1 MPEIS
6 VIIPTYNRAKYLE
19 QLLDTILEMNGIS
32 LEIIIIND
40 NSTDATDSMIRNKY
54 SSYNNIRYV
63 VNQTNEGCGKSRRK
77 GLELSRGN
85 YIVFADDD
93 DYYIDDNFYKKGVEI
108 LRNSQNIACVSGNSK
123 LYYNKGNRLTD
134 DSSLTPGLISGPE
147 FLNGFM
153 SQFQKPRST
162 FSTIF
167 RKEALIKSGLL
178 ESQMVNDASIYMRA
192 LIYGDIFTLK
202 EHIGVY
208 RIHDHNISN
217 NLSSSFII
225 ENLKEKSS
233 IYKLAKEQDLHLNPK
248 WLHQQFNLTISYY
261 FNNNQYTAI
270 DFIKI
275 IKWGVCNNALNLKSI
290 FKLLPLIIKKK

>member
-19 QLLDTILEMNGIS
+19 QLLDSIIEMNGVS
-32 LEIIIIND
+32 VEIIIIND
-40 NSTDATDSMIRNKY
+40 NSTDATDSMIKNKY
-54 SSYNNIRYV
+54 LIYNNIRYV
-63 VNQTNEGCGKSRRK
+63 VNQVNEGCGKSRRK
-77 GLELSRGN
+77 GLELSQGIF
-85 YIVFADDD
+85 IVFADDD
-93 DYYIDDNFYKKGVEI
+93 DYYLDHNFYKRGIEI
-108 LRNSQNIACVSGNSK
+108 LKSSQNIACVSGNSK
-123 LYYNKGNRLTD
+123 LYYDKKNLLTE
-134 DSSLTPGLISGPE
+134 DSSLIPGLISGPE

-153 SQFQKPRST
+153 SQFQKPKST

-192 LIYGDIFTLK
+192 LIYGDIYTLK
-202 EHIGVY
+202 EPIGVY

-217 NLSSSFII
+217 NLSSDFII

-233 IYKLAKEQDLHLNPK
+233 IYKLANKQGLSLNTK
-248 WLHQQFNLTISYY
+248 WLQQQFNLTTSYY

-275 IKWGVCNNALNLKSI
+275 IKWGVCNNALGFRTL
-290 FKLLPLIIKKK
+290 FKLLPLIIKIQ